1 MGVREAKVLRV
12 LKSAAIVFFPIVIVA
27 GLANAY
33 NDGLVMASNLKVL
46 QEHEVGRVTMQKHA
60 MQNEFKNI
68 ISDLEI
74 VSLHS
79 DLKQLLSHAD
89 TAEIEKHRQDLGGE
103 FLAFLHHKEVYDQL
117 RILNQD
123 GAEIIRAEKIGESEH
138 LVAIDKLQNK
148 ADRPYFIAAIHGD
161 PEAVFVSPIALNVE
175 YHQIERPYKPVVQL
189 SMSLA
194 NQEGRTGGVLVL
206 NYLAEHLF
214 SIINRYAVNNSGI
227 AQLVDSEG
235 FWIKAADSNDEWGN
249 ILDGRENRAF
259 RLDYPEAWK
268 TIVKFKSGQ
277 FTNAKGMFTFYKIN
291 PFEMY
296 YRKGHAQTSY
306 VPTQAKSSN
315 IWTLLSYVPSKSLE
329 QQVKNKDGISYINQG
344 ILILS
349 LLILSLLF
357 AQKRVEHI
365 EGLGLIKKKDMRL
378 RAIVDTA
385 LDGIITIDHKG
396 IISSSNPAACKMFGY
411 DKHEMLGQNIR
422 MIVPSPH
429 KKTHDT
435 YLDHYVETREERIVN
450 NTREVDA
457 EKKDGTLFPIEL
469 CVGAKEFDGSWLFTG
484 IIRDIT
490 ERKVLTEKLEKMAI
504 SDALTGIYNRGYFTT
519 KLEEEFQRSK
529 RYQLNLSLMMLDLDY
544 FKVVNDTYG
553 HPAGDAVLI
562 AIAKQIQ
569 KSIRTIDIL
578 ARYGGEEFAVI
589 MPETDCDGAKVIA
602 ERIRK
607 DVEMMTVNVGG
618 HSIQNTASIG
628 IACLANKTV
637 ESADNLLIMADDAL
651 YQAKHGGRNRMV
663 VRKDD

>member
-1 MGVREAKVLRV
+1 LSEGTLGGIECYGGMGVREAKVLRV

-46 QEHEVGRVTMQKHA
+46 QEHEVGRVTMQKHT

-89 TAEIEKHRQDLGGE
+89 AAEITKHQQDLGGE

-123 GAEIIRAEKIGESEH
+123 GVEIIRAEKIGESEH

-148 ADRPYFIAAIHGD
+148 AGRPYFIAAINGD
-161 PEAVFVSPIALNVE
+161 PEAVFVSPITLNVE
-175 YHQIERPYKPVVQL
+175 YHQIERPYKPVIQL

-214 SIINRYAVNNSGI
+214 SMIKGHAVNNSGI
-227 AQLVDSEG
+227 AQLVDSGG
-235 FWIKAADSNDEWGN
+235 FWIKAADTNDEWGN

-277 FTNAKGMFTFYKIN
+277 FTNAKGMFTFHKIS

-306 VPTQAKSSN
+306 VPTQASSSN
-315 IWTLLSYVPSKSLE
+315 IWTLLSYVPSKSLD

-349 LLILSLLF
+349 WLILSLLF

-365 EGLGLIKKKDMRL
+365 EDLGVIKEKDMRL

-411 DKHEMLGQNIR
+411 EECEMLGQNIS

-429 KKTHDT
+429 KILHDT
-435 YLDHYVETREERIVN
+435 YLDHYIETREERIVN
-450 NTREVDA
+450 NTREVDG
-457 EKKDGTLFPIEL
+457 ERKDGSL
-469 CVGAKEFDGSWLFTG
+469 VGAK
-484 IIRDIT
+484 
-490 ERKVLTEKLEKMAI
+490 
-504 SDALTGIYNRGYFTT
+504 
-519 KLEEEFQRSK
+519 
-529 RYQLNLSLMMLDLDY
+529 
-544 FKVVNDTYG
+544 
-553 HPAGDAVLI
+553 
-562 AIAKQIQ
+562 
-569 KSIRTIDIL
+569 
-578 ARYGGEEFAVI
+578 
-589 MPETDCDGAKVIA
+589 
-602 ERIRK
+602 
-607 DVEMMTVNVGG
+607 
-618 HSIQNTASIG
+618 
-628 IACLANKTV
+628 
-637 ESADNLLIMADDAL
+637 
-651 YQAKHGGRNRMV
+651 
-663 VRKDD
+663 